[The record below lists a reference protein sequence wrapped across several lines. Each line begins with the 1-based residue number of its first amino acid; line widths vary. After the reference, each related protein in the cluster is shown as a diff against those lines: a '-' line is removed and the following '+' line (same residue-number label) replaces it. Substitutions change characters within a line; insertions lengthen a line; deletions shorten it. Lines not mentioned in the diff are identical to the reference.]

1 MGKIRSVSKSSRLFL
16 TTSEQR
22 RNIELW
28 KSYWTPEKVSEV
40 RRNIYESGRKYG
52 FKPELFD
59 PFVRI
64 MEQDYVPQSLYTSG
78 LIPDGLLA
86 NMVECTDG
94 HYMVFASVQVR
105 PEDSEEVGKAVD
117 SISGALVVDPFF
129 YTSEMVKSINSDFNV
144 ALLISSL
151 FVFVV
156 LLISYRNLILALL
169 AFTPMSLSWF
179 VVLGVMGMF
188 GLQFNLINIVIS
200 TFIFGIG
207 VDYSIFVMDGLLSK
221 ARSETEP
228 LLLTYHKT
236 AIFFSAAVLIVGTGS
251 LLFAKHPALAS
262 IGITTLIG
270 MSTAVLIAYTL
281 QPFLYHLMVRFMIR
295 YNIRAKWLGNS
306 RRRR

>member
-1 MGKIRSVSKSSRLFL
+1 
-16 TTSEQR
+16 
-22 RNIELW
+22 
-28 KSYWTPEKVSEV
+28 
-40 RRNIYESGRKYG
+40 
-52 FKPELFD
+52 
-59 PFVRI
+59 
-64 MEQDYVPQSLYTSG
+64 
-78 LIPDGLLA
+78 
-86 NMVECTDG
+86 
-94 HYMVFASVQVR
+94 
-105 PEDSEEVGKAVD
+105 
-117 SISGALVVDPFF
+117 
-129 YTSEMVKSINSDFNV
+129 
-144 ALLISSL
+144 
-151 FVFVV
+151 
-156 LLISYRNLILALL
+156 
-169 AFTPMSLSWF
+169 MSLSWF

-251 LLFAKHPALAS
+251 LLFAQHPALAS